1 MTSVKLH
8 FFISHV
14 NVLSRRS
21 KGDFMEI
28 PLNPGFAVAAFLTE
42 WKMSFELD
50 TTQLFLR
57 IKCVFFFFVLFTF
70 FATLNHLFGLISAT

>member
-1 MTSVKLH
+1 
-8 FFISHV
+8 
-14 NVLSRRS
+14 
-21 KGDFMEI
+21 MEI

-57 IKCVFFFFVLFTF
+57 IKCVFFLFFCLVYIFCHFKPSVRTDFTNLIF
-70 FATLNHLFGLISAT
+70 FPYQIILTSCYS